1 MQQGDSVAV
10 VGGGTMGCG
19 VAQCLSE
26 AGYRVVV
33 YEPDADARATGP
45 RRLREGV
52 RLARLLRRGKGN
64 EAASAVE
71 WVDQWEPLAP
81 ASFVLECAPERI
93 PLKESVLATLDQTCR
108 PDTVFASVTSAI
120 TIDRLASATERPG
133 LVLGM
138 HFMNPAPLKDT
149 VEVVQGPRTH
159 TKTVDTAVELLAS
172 MGKKAIVVS
181 DGPGFVTNRVLMLT
195 VNEAA
200 GVVERGTADAAT
212 VDEIFQECFG
222 HPMGPLRTADLI
234 GLDTIVDTLD
244 VLLELTGDER
254 FRPCELLKRMV
265 REGDLGRKSGKGFH
279 RATRASL

>member
-1 MQQGDSVAV
+1 
-10 VGGGTMGCG
+10 
-19 VAQCLSE
+19 
-26 AGYRVVV
+26 
-33 YEPDADARATGP
+33 
-45 RRLREGV
+45 
-52 RLARLLRRGKGN
+52 
-64 EAASAVE
+64 
-71 WVDQWEPLAP
+71 
-81 ASFVLECAPERI
+81 
-93 PLKESVLATLDQTCR
+93 
-108 PDTVFASVTSAI
+108 
-120 TIDRLASATERPG
+120 
-133 LVLGM
+133 
-138 HFMNPAPLKDT
+138 
-149 VEVVQGPRTH
+149 
-159 TKTVDTAVELLAS
+159 VDTAVELLAS